1 VGLGAAAPF
10 AIHRDIAVGVLLLT
24 SMILSGV
31 ALRRPGLPGSPPTLA
46 ASGVVFAVASTASAR
61 VAITGY
67 RQITDPGQLLLLA
80 VFGVC
85 ALTVVV
91 LVVVS
96 WLPGWDYREP
106 VLLALQALALGG
118 LSLHGLAL
126 LSSALAVPGTSGSV
140 LFYADQLSS
149 QPLYLN
155 FNVTPSPGSGIPT
168 TEFMDVVNPSTNSRP
183 AAWAVLLTG
192 GARLTHL
199 DNRGSDVR
207 EQEFSGRAVTTGV
220 LAEAPGQLLWGQ
232 VAPGG
237 VEQVSGQPLAS
248 YISRDATETAVSLPD
263 FDLGSLLN
271 TDPVTLSTI
280 ARDIDTPGTS
290 PGGLSIGV
298 DAGTVS
304 PLNTQVTA
312 IPALSDPYLL
322 SWTFHT
328 ETAPTYK
335 LVDQNAQDSLNSYS
349 FALAVLLGAAGACL
363 LASLQSLVSKAA
375 SRKERAA
382 PHQGQ

>member
-1 VGLGAAAPF
+1 
-10 AIHRDIAVGVLLLT
+10 
-24 SMILSGV
+24 
-31 ALRRPGLPGSPPTLA
+31 
-46 ASGVVFAVASTASAR
+46 
-61 VAITGY
+61 
-67 RQITDPGQLLLLA
+67 
-80 VFGVC
+80 
-85 ALTVVV
+85 
-91 LVVVS
+91 
-96 WLPGWDYREP
+96 
-106 VLLALQALALGG
+106 
-118 LSLHGLAL
+118 
-126 LSSALAVPGTSGSV
+126 
-140 LFYADQLSS
+140 
-149 QPLYLN
+149 
-155 FNVTPSPGSGIPT
+155 
-168 TEFMDVVNPSTNSRP
+168 
-183 AAWAVLLTG
+183 
-192 GARLTHL
+192 
-199 DNRGSDVR
+199 
-207 EQEFSGRAVTTGV
+207 VTTGV